1 MAAPIRPL
9 FLAGDSRR
17 TDTAIEVRSPYD
29 GALVARVAAAGPA
42 DYEDAAQ
49 ACVRAASVVAALP
62 AHQRAAILRR
72 VAEGLRGRREA
83 FALDIVREAGKP
95 LRDARTE
102 VDRAAM
108 TFDVSAEEAT
118 RLPGSGDVLPMDL
131 APHGERRFALTRR
144 VPIGPI
150 AAIAPFN
157 FPLNLV
163 AHKLAPALAAG
174 NPVVLKPA
182 SRTPLSALAL
192 AELMRECGLPA
203 GALSVL
209 PMTRE
214 TGDLL
219 VADDRYK
226 LLTFTGSAEV
236 GWAMK
241 ARAGRKKVVLELG
254 GNAAVIVDEG
264 ADLALAA
271 ERVAAG
277 GFGYAGQSCISVQ
290 RVYVHA
296 GVWDAF
302 LDAWLPRVD
311 ALVVGDPMDE
321 ATNVGPLISPADV
334 ARTAEWVREAVD
346 RGATLLRGGSAA
358 AGQAYLPTVLT
369 GVPRDARVCAEEAF
383 APVVVIERVDSVDE
397 AIYAVNDSAFG
408 LQAGVFTPNL
418 DRALSAFERLDV
430 GGVLINEVPTYRIDH
445 MPYGGVKDSGLG
457 REGPRYAVED
467 MTELRLLVIRRE
479 DP

>member
-1 MAAPIRPL
+1 MSADSRPL
-9 FLAGDSRR
+9 FLAGTLRQTS
-17 TDTAIEVRSPYD
+17 TSVEVRSPYD
-29 GALVARVAAAGPA
+29 GATVARVSAAGPA
-42 DYEDAAQ
+42 EYEEAAR
-49 ACVRAASVVAALP
+49 ACTAAAPVVAALP
-62 AHQRAAILRR
+62 LHERARILRA
-72 VAEGLRGRREA
+72 VSGALRDQREA
-83 FALDIVREAGKP
+83 FAIRLVQEAGKP

-108 TFDVSAEEAT
+108 TFEVAAEEAR
-118 RLPGSGDVLPMDL
+118 RLPGAGEVIPMDL
-131 APHGERRFALTRR
+131 ASHGEGRIGLTRR

-182 SRTPLSALAL
+182 TRTPLSALAL
-192 AELMRECGLPA
+192 ADLMHEAGLPP

-219 VADDRYK
+219 VQDDRYR

-236 GWAMK
+236 GWALK

-254 GNAAVIVDEG
+254 GNAAVIVDDG
-264 ADLALAA
+264 ADL
-271 ERVAAG
+271 EVAAARAATG
-277 GFGYAGQSCISVQ
+277 GFSYAGQSCISVQ

-296 GVWDAF
+296 NVWEAWLAAF
-302 LDAWLPRVD
+302 LPQVE

-321 ATNVGPLISPADV
+321 RTAVGPLITPGDV
-334 ARTAEWVREAVD
+334 DRIESWVREAVEG
-346 RGATLLRGGSAA
+346 GATVLCGGTRRAD
-358 AGQAYLPTVLT
+358 QLFPPTVLT
-369 GVPRDARVCAEEAF
+369 GVDRQARVCAEEAF
-383 APVVVIERVDSVDE
+383 APVVVVERVGSIDE
-397 AIYAVNDSAFG
+397 ALEAVNASAFG
-408 LQAGVFTPNL
+408 LQAGLFTPRL
-418 DRALSAFERLDV
+418 ETALTAFDRLEV
-430 GGVLINEVPTYRIDH
+430 GGLLINDVPTYRIDH

-457 REGPRYAVED
+457 REGPRYAIED
-467 MTELRLLVIRRE
+467 MTELRLLVIRR
-479 DP
+479 

>member
-1 MAAPIRPL
+1 MPAVVCPL
-9 FLAGDSRR
+9 FLAGTPLETS
-17 TDTAIEVRSPYD
+17 TSVEVRCPYD
-29 GALVARVAAAGPA
+29 GSLVAQVSAAGP
-42 DYEDAAQ
+42 DEYERAAVACVDAAP
-49 ACVRAASVVAALP
+49 RVAALP
-62 AHQRAAILRR
+62 LHERARILRQVSAR
-72 VAEGLRGRREA
+72 LRDQRDD
-83 FALDIVREAGKP
+83 FAIRIVREAGKP

-108 TFDVSAEEAT
+108 TFEVAAEEAR
-118 RLPGSGDVLPMDL
+118 RLPGSGEVIPMDL
-131 APHGERRFALTRR
+131 AGHGEGRFALTKR

-150 AAIAPFN
+150 AAISPFN

-192 AELMRECGLPA
+192 ADLMHEAGLPA

-219 VADDRYK
+219 VRDDRYR

-264 ADLALAA
+264 ADLDIAA

-277 GFGYAGQSCISVQ
+277 GFSYAGQSCIAVQ
-290 RVYVHA
+290 RVFVHEA
-296 GVWDAF
+296 VWDAW
-302 LDAWLPRVD
+302 LAALLPRITS
-311 ALVVGDPMDE
+311 LVVGDPMDE
-321 ATNVGPLISPADV
+321 KTAVGPLITEGDV
-334 ARTAEWVREAVD
+334 DRIENWVNEAVQ
-346 RGATLLRGGSAA
+346 RGATVLCGGSRQSSQVFA
-358 AGQAYLPTVLT
+358 PTVLT
-369 GVPRDARVCAEEAF
+369 GVPRDARLCAEEAF
-383 APVVVIERVDSVDE
+383 GPVVVVERIASVAE
-397 AIYAVNDSAFG
+397 ALELVNDSAFG
-408 LQAGVFTPNL
+408 LQAGLFTPRL
-418 DRALSAFERLDV
+418 EHALTAFDRLDV
-430 GGVLINEVPTYRIDH
+430 GGLLINDVPTYRIDH

-457 REGPRYAVED
+457 REGPRYAIED
-467 MTELRLLVIRRE
+467 MTELRLLVIRRS
-479 DP
+479 